1 MGHVGEARFPPNVEE
16 HAVGG
21 QADRRTILVT
31 SILVLAGL
39 IALYSASAP
48 FSLRYF
54 GSDTT
59 MILRQ
64 TIAALV
70 GVAFLGVLAAVD
82 YRRLAAINDL
92 LLFGSF
98 LLTVMTI
105 LPLGIGDG
113 RWLSLGP
120 ASFQPTELLKF
131 SLILYLATSLARK
144 GDRVQTFA
152 DGVLPPLIV
161 LGLLSAVVVNQP
173 DLGMV
178 LVLGAVTLGMLFFAG
193 VRLRH
198 LGGIVVGCVPL
209 LFLAIRLAPYRMARL
224 LSFLN
229 PFAHSTTS
237 GYQTVQSLIAVG
249 AGGLFG
255 RGLGASRAKLFYLPQ
270 SHNDFIASVVA
281 EELGFV
287 GMLALLGLLGFLV
300 WRAFV
305 IAERAP
311 DRLGRL
317 LALGIGFTLGFQT
330 LVNLGV
336 VVGLLPV
343 TGLTL
348 PFLSN
353 GGSSLIVTLAMVGVL
368 LSISRQGVD
377 R

>member
-1 MGHVGEARFPPNVEE
+1 
-16 HAVGG
+16 VGG

-31 SILVLAGL
+31 SLLVLAGL
-39 IALYSASAP
+39 IALYSASSP
-48 FSLRYF
+48 FSLRHF
-54 GSDTT
+54 GSDLS
-59 MILRQ
+59 MLFRQ
-64 TIAALV
+64 AIAAAIGIVLL
-70 GVAFLGVLAAVD
+70 AILAATD

-92 LLFGSF
+92 LLLGS
-98 LLTVMTI
+98 LALTLMTI
-105 LPLGIGDG
+105 LPIGLGDG
-113 RWLSLGP
+113 RWLALGP

-131 SLILYLATSLARK
+131 SLILYLASSLARK
-144 GDRVQTFA
+144 GDRAATFL
-152 DGVLPPLIV
+152 DGVLPYLIV
-161 LGLLSAVVVNQP
+161 LGALAAVVVCQP

-178 LVLGAVTLGMLFFAG
+178 LVLGGVTVAMMFFAG
-193 VRLRH
+193 ARLAH
-198 LGGIVVGCVPL
+198 LTGIVAGCAPL
-209 LFLAIRLAPYRMARL
+209 VFLAIRFAPYRMARL

-237 GYQTVQSLIAVG
+237 GYQTIQSLIAVG
-249 AGGLFG
+249 SGGLFG

-287 GMLALLGLLGFLV
+287 GMLAMLGLLGFLV
-300 WRAFV
+300 WRAFA

-317 LALGIGFTLGFQT
+317 LALGIGFAMGFQT
-330 LVNLGV
+330 VINLGV

-353 GGSSLIVTLAMVGVL
+353 GGSSLIVTLGMVGVL
-368 LSISRQGVD
+368 LSISRQEVH

>member
-1 MGHVGEARFPPNVEE
+1 
-16 HAVGG
+16 VGG

>member
-1 MGHVGEARFPPNVEE
+1 
-16 HAVGG
+16 VGG
-21 QADRRTILVT
+21 QADQRTILVT
-31 SILVLAGL
+31 TLLVLTGL

-48 FSLRYF
+48 FSLRHF
-54 GSDTT
+54 GSDTS
-59 MILRQ
+59 MLFRQ
-64 TIAALV
+64 VIAAVV
-70 GVAFLGVLAAVD
+70 GVTLLGLLAAVD

-92 LLFGSF
+92 LLLGAFT
-98 LLTVMTI
+98 LTVATI
-105 LPLGIGDG
+105 LPIGIGDG
-113 RWLSLGP
+113 RWLVIGP

-131 SLILYLATSLARK
+131 SLILYLASSLAKK
-144 GDRVQTFA
+144 GERVRTFL
-152 DGVLPPLIV
+152 DGVLPYLIV
-161 LGLLSAVVVNQP
+161 LGILAAVVVNQP

-178 LVLGAVTLGMLFFAG
+178 LVLGAVTLAMLFFAG
-193 VRLRH
+193 ARLRH
-198 LGGIVVGCVPL
+198 LAGVALGCAPL
-209 LFLAIRLAPYRMARL
+209 VFLAVRFAPYRMARL

-229 PFAHSTTS
+229 PFAHSETS
-237 GYQTVQSLIAVG
+237 GYQTIQSLIAVG

-270 SHNDFIASVVA
+270 SHNDFIAAVVA

-287 GMLALLGLLGFLV
+287 GMLAMLGLLGFLV

-317 LALGIGFTLGFQT
+317 LALGIGFTFGFQT

-336 VVGLLPV
+336 VVGLVPV

-368 LSISRQGVD
+368 LSVSR
-377 R
+377 REAL

>member
-1 MGHVGEARFPPNVEE
+1 M
-16 HAVGG
+16 GG
-21 QADRRTILVT
+21 QADRRTILAT
-31 SILVLAGL
+31 SLLVLTGL

-48 FSLRYF
+48 FSLRHF
-54 GSDTT
+54 GSDTS
-59 MILRQ
+59 MLLRQ
-64 TIAALV
+64 VIAAVV
-70 GVAFLGVLAAVD
+70 GVALLGLLAAAD

-92 LLFGSF
+92 LLIGAFA
-98 LLTVMTI
+98 LTVATI
-105 LPLGIGDG
+105 LPIGVGDE
-113 RWLSLGP
+113 RWLVIGP

-131 SLILYLATSLARK
+131 SLILYLASSLAK
-144 GDRVQTFA
+144 KSERVRTFL
-152 DGVLPPLIV
+152 DGVLPYLIV
-161 LGLLSAVVVNQP
+161 LGVLAAVVVSQP

-178 LVLGAVTLGMLFFAG
+178 LVLGAVTFAMLFFAG
-193 VRLRH
+193 ARLRH
-198 LGGIVVGCVPL
+198 LTGVALGCAPL
-209 LFLAIRLAPYRMARL
+209 VFLAVRFAPYRMARL

-229 PFAHSTTS
+229 PFAHSETS
-237 GYQTVQSLIAVG
+237 GYQTIQSLIAVG
-249 AGGLFG
+249 SGGLFG

-270 SHNDFIASVVA
+270 SHNDFIAAVVA

-287 GMLALLGLLGFLV
+287 GTLAMLGLLGFMV

-317 LALGIGFTLGFQT
+317 LALGIGFTFGFQT

-368 LSISRQGVD
+368 LSVSR
-377 R
+377 REALR

>member
-1 MGHVGEARFPPNVEE
+1 M
-16 HAVGG
+16 GG

-31 SILVLAGL
+31 SVLVLTGL
-39 IALYSASAP
+39 VALYSASAP
-48 FSLRYF
+48 FSLRHF
-54 GSDTT
+54 GSDLS
-59 MILRQ
+59 MLFRQ
-64 TIAALV
+64 AVAAVVGLAAL
-70 GVAFLGVLAAVD
+70 GILAAID

-92 LLFGSF
+92 LLLGSF
-98 LLTVMTI
+98 ALTVMTI
-105 LPLGIGDG
+105 LPLGLGDG
-113 RWLSLGP
+113 RWIALGP

-131 SLILYLATSLARK
+131 SLILYLATSLARR
-144 GDRVQTFA
+144 GDRVKSFL
-152 DGVLPPLIV
+152 DGVLPYLIV
-161 LGLLSAVVVNQP
+161 LGVLAAVVVSQP

-178 LVLGAVTLGMLFFAG
+178 LVLGSVTLAMLFFAG
-193 VRLRH
+193 ARLRH
-198 LGGIVVGCVPL
+198 LVGIALGCTPL
-209 LFLAIRLAPYRMARL
+209 VFLAIQVAPYRMARL

-237 GYQTVQSLIAVG
+237 GYQTIQSLIAVG
-249 AGGLFG
+249 SGGLIG
-255 RGLGASRAKLFYLPQ
+255 RGLGASHAKLFYLPQ

-287 GMLALLGLLGFLV
+287 GMLAVLGLLGFLV
-300 WRAFV
+300 WRAFA

-317 LALGIGFTLGFQT
+317 LALGIGFVLGFQT
-330 LVNLGV
+330 LINLGV

-368 LSISRQGVD
+368 LSISKQEVGR
-377 R
+377 

>member
-1 MGHVGEARFPPNVEE
+1 
-16 HAVGG
+16 VGG

-31 SILVLAGL
+31 SLLVLAGL

-48 FSLRYF
+48 FSLRHF
-54 GSDTT
+54 GSDTS
-59 MILRQ
+59 MLLRQ
-64 TIAALV
+64 VIAALL
-70 GVAFLGVLAAVD
+70 GVAALAVLAAAD

-92 LLFGSF
+92 LLLGAFA
-98 LLTVMTI
+98 LTVATV
-105 LPLGIGDG
+105 LPIGIGDG

-131 SLILYLATSLARK
+131 SLILYLASSLARK
-144 GDRVQTFA
+144 GDKVRSFR
-152 DGVLPPLIV
+152 DGVLPSLIV
-161 LGLLSAVVVNQP
+161 LGVLAAVVVIQP

-178 LVLGAVTLGMLFFAG
+178 LVLGAVTLAMLFFAG
-193 VRLRH
+193 ARLRH
-198 LGGIVVGCVPL
+198 LAGVVLGCAPL
-209 LFLAIRLAPYRMARL
+209 VFLAVRFAPYRMARL

-229 PFAHSTTS
+229 PYAHSETS
-237 GYQTVQSLIAVG
+237 GYQTIQSLIAVG
-249 AGGLFG
+249 SGGLFG

-270 SHNDFIASVVA
+270 SHNDFIAAVVA

-287 GMLALLGLLGFLV
+287 GMLAMLGLLGFLV

-317 LALGIGFTLGFQT
+317 LALGIGFAFAFQT

-368 LSISRQGVD
+368 LSISR
-377 R
+377 REALR

>member
-1 MGHVGEARFPPNVEE
+1 M
-16 HAVGG
+16 GG

-31 SILVLAGL
+31 SLLVLTGL

-54 GSDTT
+54 GSDTS
-59 MILRQ
+59 MLFRQ
-64 TIAALV
+64 VIAAAV
-70 GVAFLGVLAAVD
+70 GVALLGLLAAAD

-92 LLFGSF
+92 LLLGAFA
-98 LLTVMTI
+98 LTVATI
-105 LPLGIGDG
+105 LPIGIGDG
-113 RWLSLGP
+113 RWLVIGP

-131 SLILYLATSLARK
+131 SLILYLASSLAKK
-144 GDRVQTFA
+144 GEGVRTFL
-152 DGVLPPLIV
+152 DGVLPYLIV
-161 LGLLSAVVVNQP
+161 LGVLAAVVVNQP

-178 LVLGAVTLGMLFFAG
+178 LVLGAVTLAMLFFAG
-193 VRLRH
+193 ARLRH
-198 LGGIVVGCVPL
+198 LVGVALGCAPL
-209 LFLAIRLAPYRMARL
+209 VFLAVRFAPYRMARL

-229 PFAHSTTS
+229 PFAHSETS
-237 GYQTVQSLIAVG
+237 GYQTIQSLIAVG

-270 SHNDFIASVVA
+270 SHNDFIAAVVA

-287 GMLALLGLLGFLV
+287 GMLAMLGLLGFLV

-317 LALGIGFTLGFQT
+317 LALGIGFTFGFQT

-336 VVGLLPV
+336 VVGLVPV

-368 LSISRQGVD
+368 LSVSR
-377 R
+377 REAL

>member
-1 MGHVGEARFPPNVEE
+1 M
-16 HAVGG
+16 GG

-31 SILVLAGL
+31 SLLVLAGL

-48 FSLRYF
+48 FSLRHF
-54 GSDTT
+54 GSDTS
-59 MILRQ
+59 MLLRQ
-64 TIAALV
+64 VIAALV
-70 GVAFLGVLAAVD
+70 GVALLGVLAAVD

-92 LLFGSF
+92 LLLGSF
-98 LLTVMTI
+98 VLTVATI
-105 LPLGIGDG
+105 LPIGIGDG
-113 RWLSLGP
+113 RWLALGP

-131 SLILYLATSLARK
+131 ALILYLASSLARK
-144 GDRVQTFA
+144 GDRVRAFL
-152 DGVLPPLIV
+152 DGVLPYLIV
-161 LGLLSAVVVNQP
+161 LGVLAAVVVNQP

-178 LVLGAVTLGMLFFAG
+178 LVLGAVTLAMLFFAG
-193 VRLRH
+193 ARLRH
-198 LGGIVVGCVPL
+198 LAGVALGCVPL
-209 LFLAIRLAPYRMARL
+209 VFLAVRFAPYRMTRL
-224 LSFLN
+224 LSFLD
-229 PFAHSTTS
+229 PFAHSKTS
-237 GYQTVQSLIAVG
+237 GYQTIQSLVAVG
-249 AGGLFG
+249 SGGLFG

-287 GMLALLGLLGFLV
+287 GMLAMLGLFGFLV

-353 GGSSLIVTLAMVGVL
+353 GGSSLIVTLAMIGVL
-368 LSISRQGVD
+368 LGISRREVL

>member
-1 MGHVGEARFPPNVEE
+1 M
-16 HAVGG
+16 GG
-21 QADRRTILVT
+21 QADQRTILVT
-31 SILVLAGL
+31 TLLVLTGL

-48 FSLRYF
+48 FSLRHF
-54 GSDTT
+54 GSDTS
-59 MILRQ
+59 MLFRQ
-64 TIAALV
+64 VIAAVV
-70 GVAFLGVLAAVD
+70 GVTLLGLLAAVD

-92 LLFGSF
+92 LLLGAFT
-98 LLTVMTI
+98 LTVATI
-105 LPLGIGDG
+105 LPIGIGDG
-113 RWLSLGP
+113 RWLVIGP

-131 SLILYLATSLARK
+131 SLILYLASSLAKK
-144 GDRVQTFA
+144 GERVRTFL
-152 DGVLPPLIV
+152 DGVLPYLIV
-161 LGLLSAVVVNQP
+161 LGILAAVVVNQP

-178 LVLGAVTLGMLFFAG
+178 LVLGAVTLAMLFFAG
-193 VRLRH
+193 ARLRH
-198 LGGIVVGCVPL
+198 LAGVALGCAPL
-209 LFLAIRLAPYRMARL
+209 VFLAVRFAPYRMARL

-229 PFAHSTTS
+229 PFAHSETS
-237 GYQTVQSLIAVG
+237 GYQTIQSLIAVG

-270 SHNDFIASVVA
+270 SHNDFIAAVVA

-287 GMLALLGLLGFLV
+287 GMLAMLGLLGFLV

-317 LALGIGFTLGFQT
+317 LALGIGFTFGFQT

-336 VVGLLPV
+336 VVGLVPV

-368 LSISRQGVD
+368 LSVSR
-377 R
+377 REAL

>member
-1 MGHVGEARFPPNVEE
+1 
-16 HAVGG
+16 VGG

-31 SILVLAGL
+31 SLLVLAGL

-54 GSDTT
+54 GSDTS
-59 MILRQ
+59 MLLRQ
-64 TIAALV
+64 AMAALV
-70 GVAFLGVLAAVD
+70 GVALLAVLAFTD

-98 LLTVMTI
+98 LLTVATV

-113 RWLSLGP
+113 RWLALGP
-120 ASFQPTELLKF
+120 ASLQPTELLKF
-131 SLILYLATSLARK
+131 SLIVYLATSLAKK
-144 GDRVQTFA
+144 GERVRTFI
-152 DGVLPPLIV
+152 DGVLPYVIV
-161 LGLLSAVVVNQP
+161 LGVVAAVVMNQP

-178 LVLGAVTLGMLFFAG
+178 LVFGAVTLAMLFFAG
-193 VRLRH
+193 ARLRH
-198 LGGIVVGCVPL
+198 LAGILVGCAPL
-209 LFLAIRLAPYRMARL
+209 VFLAVRYAPYRMARL
-224 LSFLN
+224 LSFLD
-229 PFAHSTTS
+229 PFAHRATS
-237 GYQTVQSLIAVG
+237 GYQTIQSLIAVG
-249 AGGLFG
+249 SGGLLG

-270 SHNDFIASVVA
+270 SHNDFIASIIA

-287 GMLALLGLLGFLV
+287 GMLAVLGLLGFLV
-300 WRAFV
+300 WRAFA

-317 LALGIGFTLGFQT
+317 LALGIGFALGFQT
-330 LVNLGV
+330 LTNLGV
-336 VVGLLPV
+336 VIGLLPV

-353 GGSSLIVTLAMVGVL
+353 GGSSLVVTLAMIGVL
-368 LSISRQGVD
+368 LSISRRGVY